1 MVPAICHEDR
11 LVNRFNSRDIDSL
24 TLREA
29 VARCQTSCLTI
40 STFFSGSPEKVIAG
54 RKRIKKNRP
63 FFAGGGFE
71 FFCLRSDWLLSADA
85 GSRE

>member
-1 MVPAICHEDR
+1 MVPAICHKGP
-11 LVNRFNSRDIDSL
+11 LVNRLNLRDMNSL

-40 STFFSGSPEKVIAG
+40 STLFSGGPEKDIAG
-54 RKRIKKNRP
+54 RKRIKNRP

-71 FFCLRSDWLLSADA
+71 FFCLCSDWLLYADA
-85 GSRE
+85 GSP